1 MLRLDTKKEI
11 AQTIINQIKYAD
23 VWLLPSIGATS
34 FKFMNE
40 SEEFQGGLRFMCN
53 GLRHQGVVEI
63 LLKWIDTYTIRF
75 IDTNHKQVK
84 EVNDVYCDELV
95 QVLDYVEGR

>member
-1 MLRLDTKKEI
+1 MLGLDINKEI
-11 AQTIINQIKYAD
+11 GQTIINQIKYAD
-23 VWLLPSIGATS
+23 VWFLPSVGAT
-34 FKFMNE
+34 KFTYLE
-40 SEEFQGGLRFMCN
+40 STNEFQGGLRFKCN
-53 GLRHQGVVEI
+53 GLRHQGIVEI

-75 IDTNHKQVK
+75 IDSNQKQVK